1 MYTLAHLSDL
11 HIFSSAGTRMSD
23 FLNKRFYGY
32 WKWRLQRHA
41 EHQNDILRY
50 LADDLRQKQPDH
62 TVLTGDLVH
71 LSLPDEYLKADNFVR
86 VLGIPQN
93 VTIIPGNHDAY
104 IRGSLNQSVKA
115 WINYM
120 RSDENY
126 QKVETANGTSDIFPV
141 VRIRKDVALIGL
153 STAVPCSPLLAVGEV
168 GNEQRRA
175 LAKIL
180 SLLGKQ
186 CLFRVLMIH
195 HPPVSGVVSW
205 RKRLIDQD
213 AVCSILNR
221 FGVELILHGHA
232 HRVSNSQIETINGPI
247 PVIGLPSASAKG
259 RSSDRR
265 SRYNLYCI
273 ERNQNGWQI
282 VMTTRKL
289 SNAYDGFE
297 SEIERKFEIRDK
309 N

>member
-11 HIFSSAGTRMSD
+11 HIFSSKDSRPID
-23 FLNKRFYGY
+23 FFNKRLFGFL
-32 WKWRLQRHA
+32 KWRLQRHA
-41 EHQNDILRY
+41 EHRNDILQN
-50 LADDLRQKQPDH
+50 LVDDLRHKQPDH
-62 TVLTGDLVH
+62 TMVTGDLVH
-71 LSLPDEYLKADNFVR
+71 LGLPDEYLKADDIVR
-86 VLGIPQN
+86 ALGNPLD

-104 IRGSLNQSVKA
+104 ISGSIDCGVRA
-115 WINYM
+115 WHNYM
-120 RSDENY
+120 QSDENCR
-126 QKVETANGTSDIFPV
+126 QMRNANGNFNIFPV
-141 VRIRKDVALIGL
+141 VRIRNEVAIIGV
-153 STAVPCSPLLAVGEV
+153 SSAIPCSPLLAVGEIGDV
-168 GNEQRRA
+168 QLRD

-180 SLLGKQ
+180 KAVGQ
-186 CLFRVLMIH
+186 RGLFRVLMIH

-297 SEIERKFEIRDK
+297 SEIERKFEIRGK